1 MEIRVSIWNNTKVR
15 ILGVETFTSP
25 KELQDFM
32 KIIREVEPKASYN
45 VMEVKK

>member
-1 MEIRVSIWNNTKVR
+1 MEIKISIWNSTKVR

-25 KELQDFM
+25 KEVEDFM

-45 VMEVKK
+45 VMEIKK